1 MSCMFSDCPVVNH
14 DYADVYYANDGK
26 DAVAVAGDGIID
38 DGEVVGVG
46 DGKSFLA
53 GSNNGTE
60 GPGND
65 FVVVE
70 HALNE
75 SAPIVVEAR
84 DADYDYDDYD
94 YDGVDD
100 SHRSA
105 WIAHGTI
112 GALAFGLLVPLAISS
127 ALFRDRMPDLWIYV
141 HVGINSVVF
150 VLAVVGVAVAMVNM
164 HSMGVP
170 WEGHMK
176 EMHHVAGLSLLMIVS
191 FQAANGFLRPP
202 REFVDGVPSP
212 TDGGVGFGVGGVP
225 TLRSRMDAFAFRPTL
240 RGLWRLVHKST
251 GLLVF
256 GLGAYQVRGG
266 LGLYAG
272 RYGTPDYGD
281 AFVWYV
287 CWLVGVVGFAKFWT
301 VWSRRKSE
309 PNFSE

>member
-1 MSCMFSDCPVVNH
+1 
-14 DYADVYYANDGK
+14 
-26 DAVAVAGDGIID
+26 
-38 DGEVVGVG
+38 
-46 DGKSFLA
+46 
-53 GSNNGTE
+53 
-60 GPGND
+60 
-65 FVVVE
+65 
-70 HALNE
+70 
-75 SAPIVVEAR
+75 
-84 DADYDYDDYD
+84 
-94 YDGVDD
+94 
-100 SHRSA
+100 
-105 WIAHGTI
+105 
-112 GALAFGLLVPLAISS
+112 
-127 ALFRDRMPDLWIYV
+127 MPDLWIYV

-150 VLAVVGVAVAMVNM
+150 VLAVVAVAIAVVNM

-272 RYGTPDYGD
+272 RYGAPDYGD